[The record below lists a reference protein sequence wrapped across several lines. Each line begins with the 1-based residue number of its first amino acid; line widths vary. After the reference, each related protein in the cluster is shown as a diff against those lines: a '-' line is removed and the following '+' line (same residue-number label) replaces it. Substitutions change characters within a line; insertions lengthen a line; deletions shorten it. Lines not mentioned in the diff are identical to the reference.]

1 MLGLASDLGWIL
13 HSHPLFPQIE
23 VVASTE
29 VGVGSSGPTVYPA
42 QVGGELSQ
50 EEQLIWAEVFC
61 SGSGP
66 AQGEPTKKRK

>member
-1 MLGLASDLGWIL
+1 VA
-13 HSHPLFPQIE
+13 
-23 VVASTE
+23 ASTE

-50 EEQLIWAEVFC
+50 EEQLIWAEVFW